1 MKQIRLL
8 LLSILSVSGL
18 RTEITGAD
26 ARGIAI
32 ANDGSV
38 IVSGLVIKDKQNVLC
53 AVRYLSNGVIDTN
66 FGTNGVASTIVGEQ
80 AESNGVLL
88 QQNGKIVL
96 AGFAVIESQ
105 TYALLARYDNKG
117 HIDKSFGAASSGIV
131 VEKAVLNAQI
141 ADIKQQSDGKI
152 IVVGTYSNEGQLS
165 SFVMRYSAEGIL
177 DNTFGINGIV
187 TKTVGYHTGALGCD
201 IQSDDKIVV
210 CGFSIIDARQV
221 IVFRLNV
228 DGSEDLK
235 YGTNG
240 LITTVVGVSAQA
252 EAVTIDANNK
262 AIIMGSTDNMFLL
275 IRYNSDGS
283 VDKSFGKNGIVAI
296 NMGNF
301 NGGFGVTCD
310 MSGNILSCGFAD
322 QMMTLAR
329 FTSQGELDTTFNSS
343 GYITK
348 LIDNVGNCAKA
359 LLIYHDQIY
368 VTGSAGDDIS
378 IQRYN
383 FDGTL
388 DNNWHFSGI
397 VDIFSGVGS
406 NTTVI
411 YDQKESG
418 VNGGTF
424 TAGGWITRELNQI
437 VTNSANVTIANNHFT
452 LQPGV
457 YEVSVAAPAYM
468 CGAHKIRLQNIT
480 LDETIKVGT
489 AAFSSSVNGGAVS
502 NSLLE
507 ASVIVTSESNFEI
520 QHRCSVTRNNDG
532 FGIATGFDETEV
544 YTVVKIVQK

>member
-26 ARGIAI
+26 ARSIAV
-32 ANDGSV
+32 ANNGSV
-38 IVSGLVIKDKQNVLC
+38 IVSGTEVKDKQNVLC
-53 AVRYLSNGVIDTN
+53 AVCYLSNGVIDTN
-66 FGTNGVASTIVGEQ
+66 FGINGVASTVIGEQ

-105 TYALLARYDNKG
+105 TYALLARYDSNG
-117 HIDKSFGAASSGIV
+117 HIDKSFGADSTGIII
-131 VEKAVLNAQI
+131 EKKVSNAQI

-177 DNTFGINGIV
+177 DNTFGTNGIV
-187 TKTVGYHTGALGCD
+187 TKTVGYHTSALGCD
-201 IQSDDKIVV
+201 IQSDDKIIV

-221 IVFRLNV
+221 IVFRLNA

-240 LITTVVGVSAQA
+240 LITTIVGVSAQA
-252 EAVTIDANNK
+252 EAVKIDANNK
-262 AIIMGSTDNMFLL
+262 AVITGSTDNMFLL

-283 VDKSFGKNGIVAI
+283 LDKSFGKDGIVAASV
-296 NMGNF
+296 GNF
-301 NGGFGVTCD
+301 NGGFGIAFDV
-310 MSGNILSCGFAD
+310 SGNVLFCGFAD
-322 QMMTLAR
+322 QMFALAR
-329 FTSQGELDTTFNSS
+329 FTPQGELDATFNSN
-343 GYITK
+343 GYVTK

-359 LLIYHDQIY
+359 LLIYNDQIY
-368 VTGSAGDDIS
+368 VTGSAGDDII

-383 FDGTL
+383 FDSTL
-388 DNNWHFSGI
+388 DNTWHFSGI

-424 TAGGWITRELNQI
+424 TAGSWITRELNQI
-437 VTNSANVTIANNHFT
+437 VTNSTNVTIENNHFT

-457 YEVSVAAPAYM
+457 YEISVVAPAYM

-507 ASVIVTSESNFEI
+507 ATVVVKNESNFEI
-520 QHRCSVTRNNDG
+520 QHRCSVTRTNDG
-532 FGIATGFDETEV
+532 FGIATGFDEAEV